1 MSKMNIITGEGTDRR
16 EIPITFRMGSESD
29 KDRILVQYPY
39 TKQVL
44 NSGGYLIVAETED
57 EIIGFLWAFKR
68 KIPAPV
74 EQNELFIN
82 VIETFRADLRCRG
95 IASEMIRELLLI
107 AKEEKIYQI
116 RAYCDIGNVPS
127 HRLWLKNGFTIS
139 PVKLQ
144 DGTIPGSFVSL
155 ICKYNTAA
163 APRS

>member
-16 EIPITFRMGSESD
+16 EISITFRMGSESD

-127 HRLWLKNGFTIS
+127 HRLWLKNGFAIS

-155 ICKYNTAA
+155 ICK
-163 APRS
+163 